1 MNDQDRDLIAALA
14 EGRLSGP
21 TADDALARIE
31 TDPEMSAEY
40 ADQIAALEFLN
51 SGAVPRMTA
60 SERET
65 LHVNL
70 TEQLG
75 LVPKT
80 MPVPAPAKRKIPWWQ
95 PAFGVATAAAI
106 VAAIVILP
114 GTLTGGSEDTAALRE
129 VSADLDSSGGEETQ
143 TTAAAA
149 QVQEAPAADGQ
160 AFAEEQEIAVYEVY
174 ETDSV
179 KLGDLLD
186 QAQGAVTPDDV
197 SSRLAPL
204 QFTKRTI
211 LDTESVLECLNELES
226 DLPPG
231 IERFLPLGA
240 EDVDGS
246 TIAHLGFDFGSGV
259 ESAMSIDLS
268 TCEIVDSDS

>member
-114 GTLTGGSEDTAALRE
+114 GTLTGGSED
-129 VSADLDSSGGEETQ
+129 DLDSSGGEETQ

-160 AFAEEQEIAVYEVY
+160 AFVEEQEIAVYEVY

-197 SSRLAPL
+197 SSRLAPRRSSIPSRSWNVS
-204 QFTKRTI
+204 TSSSRTFPQ
-211 LDTESVLECLNELES
+211 ESRDSFLW
-226 DLPPG
+226 
-231 IERFLPLGA
+231 ERRMLM
-240 EDVDGS
+240 VRRSRIWGS
-246 TIAHLGFDFGSGV
+246 TSVRAWNQR
-259 ESAMSIDLS
+259 
-268 TCEIVDSDS
+268 